1 MSEEETD
8 TEPVEGKTE
17 VEENESKLPPS
28 LLEDT
33 IVPDQAAVE
42 ANAKVAEDQELKV
55 LPESEQEKEKEE
67 IVTADAAKK
76 PLPRT
81 TTATIGKR
89 KKQQRLQK
97 QQQQQKE
104 TTITNVSKQLE
115 EQTTEINKI
124 KSILQS
130 QPELIKQ
137 LQSQLKQL
145 QKQVSQIQKYIIK
158 KKKKK

>member
-33 IVPDQAAVE
+33 IEPDQVDVE

-55 LPESEQEKEKEE
+55 LPRSEEEKEKEE

-81 TTATIGKR
+81 TTTTTATIGNR

-97 QQQQQKE
+97 QQQLEKE
-104 TTITNVSKQLE
+104 TI
-115 EQTTEINKI
+115 EIDKI

-130 QPELIKQ
+130 QLELIKQ

-158 KKKKK
+158 KKKKKR